1 MNLTSQAR
9 LREWARE
16 VDDWRASGMTQR
28 SWCKTRGM
36 KFDTF
41 KYHKGRVEAF
51 AAGLMKESG
60 TDIVAIPDHALQ
72 TAAHDFASANL
83 SDNTIEIEVNGAT
96 IRMNNNVSPDMLR
109 IVLGMVTH
117 A

>member
-1 MNLTSQAR
+1 MNLTAQAR

-60 TDIVAIPDHALQ
+60 TDTVAIPDHALR
-72 TAAHDFASANL
+72 SACAC
-83 SDNTIEIEVNGAT
+83 GAICSMT
-96 IRMNNNVSPDMLR
+96 VGACAGLESREQVCRFLAEAK
-109 IVLGMVTH
+109 VTEPEK
-117 A
+117 